1 MRQRAVWERLGGLE
15 PLYYMEESLYYME
28 EPLYYMEESLY
39 YMDKS
44 LYYMEESLKAAG
56 ALVGSPG
63 WELRLGAQVGSPGWE
78 LRLGAL
84 VGGAVGS
91 VVGSCC
97 TTRRRR

>member
-1 MRQRAVWERLGGLE
+1 MRQRAVWERLGGL
-15 PLYYMEESLYYME
+15 

-84 VGGAVGS
+84 VGSPSWERGWGRLGGAVGS

>member
-1 MRQRAVWERLGGLE
+1 
-15 PLYYMEESLYYME
+15 
-28 EPLYYMEESLY
+28 MEESLY

-78 LRLGAL
+78 P
-84 VGGAVGS
+84 
-91 VVGSCC
+91 
-97 TTRRRR
+97 

>member
-63 WELRLGAQVGSPGWE
+63 WERMYYTEASLMLLE
-78 LRLGAL
+78 LLYYTEESL
-84 VGGAVGS
+84 
-91 VVGSCC
+91 
-97 TTRRRR
+97 